1 MANSYGYKVFKT
13 EYTDDLTTEQMRVL
27 TALLEQQN
35 KEAIHL
41 AEKQMDYIPSN
52 TNKGRTTY
60 RIANG

>member
-27 TALLEQQN
+27 AALLEQQS

-41 AEKQMDYIPSN
+41 AEKQIDHIPFN
-52 TNKGRTTY
+52 AKKGRTTY